1 MKITSV
7 SPQTKNNNRVN
18 ISVDGKYRFSLD
30 IFQLVDLGI
39 KVGGEFDESELIL
52 LEQESQFGKLY
63 GRALEYCLM
72 RLHSAKEVK
81 DYLYR
86 KTRPTRNKLGELRP
100 GLSSEITTR
109 VLDRLIEKGYINDEK
124 FAKFWAENRCI
135 TKGASSKK
143 IRSELFSK
151 GVSSSIIDQVLGDSE
166 RDDKAELQK
175 IIIKKRP
182 HYIDDKKFIAY
193 LARLGFNYD
202 DIKQALSIND
212 DF

>member
-1 MKITSV
+1 MKITSI
-7 SPQTKNNNRVN
+7 SPQIKDNNRVN

-39 KVGGEFDESELIL
+39 KIGGEFDEAELL
-52 LEQESQFGKLY
+52 VLEQESQFGKLY

-86 KTRPTRNKLGELRP
+86 KTRPFKNKLGELQP
-100 GLSSEITTR
+100 GVSFEITTR
-109 VLDRLIEKGYINDEK
+109 VFDRLVEKGYIDDEK
-124 FAKFWAENRCI
+124 FAKYWAENRCVA
-135 TKGASSKK
+135 KGVSFKK
-143 IRSELFSK
+143 LKSELFSK
-151 GVSSSIIDQVLGDSE
+151 GINSSIINQVLDKTE
-166 RDDKAELQK
+166 RDDKTELQK
-175 IIIKKRP
+175 IIIKKRS
-182 HYIDDKKFIAY
+182 HYQDDKKFVSY

-202 DIKQALSIND
+202 DIKQALSINE

>member
-1 MKITSV
+1 MKITSI
-7 SPQTKNNNRVN
+7 SPQVKDNNRVN

-30 IFQLVDLGI
+30 VFQLVDLGI
-39 KVGGEFDESELIL
+39 KIGGEFDEAELL
-52 LEQESQFGKLY
+52 ALEQESQFGKLY

-86 KTRPTRNKLGELRP
+86 KTRPVRNKLGELKSGAP
-100 GLSSEITTR
+100 FEITTR
-109 VLDRLIEKGYINDEK
+109 VFDRLIEKGYINDEK
-124 FAKFWAENRCI
+124 FAKFWADNRCV

-151 GVSSSIIDQVLGDSE
+151 GISSSIINQVLGESE
-166 RDDKAELQK
+166 RDDKTELQK
-175 IIIKKRP
+175 IIVKKRS
-182 HYIDDKKFIAY
+182 HYTDDKKFISY

-202 DIKQALSIND
+202 DIKQALSISD

>member
-7 SPQTKNNNRVN
+7 SPQIKNNNRVN

-30 IFQLVDLGI
+30 VFQLVDLGI
-39 KVGGEFDESELIL
+39 KVGGDFDESELIL

-86 KTRPTRNKLGELRP
+86 KTRPARNKLGELRP
-100 GLSSEITTR
+100 GVSFEITTR
-109 VLDRLIEKGYINDEK
+109 VFDRLIEKGYIDDEK
-124 FAKFWAENRCI
+124 FAKFWSENRCI

-151 GVSSSIIDQVLGDSE
+151 GISSSIINQVLGESE
-166 RDDKAELQK
+166 RDDKTELQK

-182 HYIDDKKFIAY
+182 HYTDDKKFISY

-202 DIKQALSIND
+202 DIKQALSINE